1 MDSRWKTK
9 TIVYKTIRN
18 IFYSVIYK
26 LKNPHNV
33 DILTLDELESK
44 EINNII
50 DLAIDLKKE
59 LKKGKEKPLLQNKTL
74 AMIFEKP
81 STRTRVSFETGM
93 FQLGGHALT
102 LSPNDLQLS
111 RGESIADTARTL
123 SRYVNVVMARV
134 YDHKSLETF
143 ARNSSI
149 PVINGLSD
157 SYHPCQILADLMTIK
172 EHKKNLKKIKIAW
185 IGDGNN
191 VCNSLILGCA
201 KLKIQLSVAIPDGYE
216 PEFDVIKIG
225 KEAEILEVSDNP
237 ETAVQDADV
246 VMTDTFVSI
255 HNTSSDR
262 VKKFL
267 PKFQVNQAL
276 MNKAK
281 KDAIFM
287 HCLPAKRDQEVTSDV
302 IDGSQSV
309 VWDEAEN
316 RLHVQKALLVHL
328 LGV

>member
-1 MDSRWKTK
+1 MTK
-9 TIVYKTIRN
+9 K
-18 IFYSVIYK
+18 
-26 LKNPHNV
+26 PHNV

-201 KLKIQLSVAIPDGYE
+201 KLKIQLSVAIPDGCE

-225 KEAEILEVSDNP
+225 KDAEILEVSDNP

-255 HNTSSDR
+255 HNTNSDR